1 MRGTWGKKSKFGRN
15 TTGIQLECDRP
26 ATLLRSPE
34 AVAGCSD
41 LGVFHPKVSASWRT
55 YLPRVLDRKAD
66 ASSCGSRDQAFLNDG
81 VEVWSAHIRGTSLAG
96 ETNLAACL
104 SITLCAHD
112 GREHDQ
118 VVRCLLYC
126 LHEVGP

>member
-1 MRGTWGKKSKFGRN
+1 MTGKTDSMGSGIRETLCEVRILLDRRGMRGTWGKKSKFGRN

-81 VEVWSAHIRGTSLAG
+81 VEVWSAHIRLALYRG
-96 ETNLAACL
+96 E
-104 SITLCAHD
+104 
-112 GREHDQ
+112 
-118 VVRCLLYC
+118 
-126 LHEVGP
+126 